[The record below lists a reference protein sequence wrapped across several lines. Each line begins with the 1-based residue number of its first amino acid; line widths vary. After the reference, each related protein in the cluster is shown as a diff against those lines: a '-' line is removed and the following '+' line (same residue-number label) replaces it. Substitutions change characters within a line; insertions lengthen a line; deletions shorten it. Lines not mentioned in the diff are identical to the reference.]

1 MKDLDFSSIDS
12 HKLVDLLRKTGNES
26 DLLKQKLKTTSTIN
40 NQVKSELFR
49 RGIYIDKA
57 F

>member
-1 MKDLDFSSIDS
+1 MKDLDFSSIDN

-26 DLLKQKLKTTSTIN
+26 DLLKQKLETTNTIN
-40 NQVKSELFR
+40 NQVKTELFR

>member
-1 MKDLDFSSIDS
+1 MKDLDFSSIDN
-12 HKLVDLLRKTGNES
+12 HKLVDLLRKTGNAS
-26 DLLKQKLKTTSTIN
+26 DLLKQKLETTNTIN
-40 NQVKSELFR
+40 NQVKTELFR